1 MSSVPD
7 DEPSAP
13 TGPTST
19 DATPAG
25 VHQVGAGQ
33 VGAGQV
39 GVASVDSA
47 LFRPVRTGN
56 AFEETVER
64 LLRAIKL
71 GVVAAGERLPPEREL
86 AGRLGVA
93 RATLREAIHA
103 LADAGYAESRR
114 GRYGGTFVTE
124 PRPIAVRTRAT
135 AAERAAGVVSGLG
148 ENLDDAL
155 TLRHAVE
162 TGAAELAARRT
173 LTPGQRRHLAARL
186 AETDAA
192 DLVEYRRK
200 DSRLHLAIA
209 QVTGSASLTTAV
221 ADVRMRVN
229 ELLDEI
235 PLLPPN
241 LGHSNTQHAAVVAAI
256 LGGDPEGAR
265 RAMAEHLDGTAALL
279 RGFLS
284 P

>member
-1 MSSVPD
+1 MSADPEFPATVD
-7 DEPSAP
+7 D
-13 TGPTST
+13 
-19 DATPAG
+19 
-25 VHQVGAGQ
+25 
-33 VGAGQV
+33 
-39 GVASVDSA
+39 A

-71 GVVAAGERLPPEREL
+71 GVVAVGERLPAEREL
-86 AGRLGVA
+86 AARLGVA
-93 RATLREAIHA
+93 RVTLREAIHA
-103 LADAGYAESRR
+103 IADAGYVSSRR

-124 PRPIAVRTRAT
+124 PRPRR
-135 AAERAAGVVSGLG
+135 RDGVPDELARRLG
-148 ENLDDAL
+148 ESVDDTL
-155 TLRHAVE
+155 TVRYVVE
-162 TGAAELAARRT
+162 TGAAEVAAQRT
-173 LTPGQRRHLAARL
+173 LTPGQRRHLADRL
-186 AETDAA
+186 AEASLA

-209 QVTGSASLTTAV
+209 EVTGSASLTTAV

-235 PLLPPN
+235 PLLAPN
-241 LGHSNTQHAAVVAAI
+241 LGHSNAQHEAIVAAI
-256 LGGDPEGAR
+256 LGGDPSAAR
-265 RAMAEHLDGTAALL
+265 QAMAEHLDGTSALL

>member
-1 MSSVPD
+1 M
-7 DEPSAP
+7 
-13 TGPTST
+13 ST
-19 DATPAG
+19 D
-25 VHQVGAGQ
+25 VEV
-33 VGAGQV
+33 
-39 GVASVDSA
+39 SVDDA

-71 GVVAAGERLPPEREL
+71 GVVAVGDRLPAEREL
-86 AGRLGVA
+86 AARLGVA
-93 RATLREAIHA
+93 RVTLREAIHA
-103 LADAGYAESRR
+103 LAEAGYVASRR

-124 PRPIAVRTRAT
+124 PRPRRPLGQPDELARR
-135 AAERAAGVVSGLG
+135 LG
-148 ENLDDAL
+148 ESLDDTL
-155 TLRHAVE
+155 TVRYVVE
-162 TGAAELAARRT
+162 TGAAEVAAQRT
-173 LTPGQRRHLAARL
+173 LTPGQRRHLADRL
-186 AETDAA
+186 AETSTA

-209 QVTGSASLTTAV
+209 EATGSASLTTAV

-241 LGHSNTQHAAVVAAI
+241 LGHSNAQHEVIITAI
-256 LGGDPEGAR
+256 LGGDPPAAR
-265 RAMAEHLDGTAALL
+265 TAMAEHLAGTSALL
-279 RGFLS
+279 HGFLS

>member
-1 MSSVPD
+1 MSTD
-7 DEPSAP
+7 DE
-13 TGPTST
+13 
-19 DATPAG
+19 
-25 VHQVGAGQ
+25 V
-33 VGAGQV
+33 
-39 GVASVDSA
+39 SVDDA

-71 GVVAAGERLPPEREL
+71 GVVAVGDRLPAEREL
-86 AGRLGVA
+86 AARLGVA
-93 RATLREAIHA
+93 RVTLREAIHA
-103 LADAGYAESRR
+103 LAEAGYVASRR

-124 PRPIAVRTRAT
+124 PRPRRPLGQPDELARR
-135 AAERAAGVVSGLG
+135 LG
-148 ENLDDAL
+148 ESLDDTL
-155 TLRHAVE
+155 TVRYVVE
-162 TGAAELAARRT
+162 TGAAEVAAQRT
-173 LTPGQRRHLAARL
+173 LTPGQRRALADRL
-186 AETDAA
+186 AETSTA

-209 QVTGSASLTTAV
+209 EVSGSASLTTAV

-241 LGHSNTQHAAVVAAI
+241 LGHSNAQHEVIITAI
-256 LGGDPEGAR
+256 LGGDPPAAR
-265 RAMAEHLDGTAALL
+265 AAMAEHLAGTSALL
-279 RGFLS
+279 HGFLS